1 MVKKVSN
8 IYNFTKRIKKV
19 VSSLCFSNDDLI
31 KLNKT
36 IKENNC

>member
-31 KLNKT
+31 NKT